1 MFFVG
6 EGRTLAHT
14 HGHKTACGCQTGAVY
29 GVQHAA
35 RLPATQRRGGE
46 CPPLASQST
55 RPTLTNCRIVHGP
68 TPSCPHLLLLL
79 LLLVIAHPVQQ
90 AQHAMLLQGDS
101 CRYGDN

>member
-1 MFFVG
+1 MVYSTLPDCRPRSG
-6 EGRTLAHT
+6 VEG
-14 HGHKTACGCQTGAVY
+14 K
-29 GVQHAA
+29 
-35 RLPATQRRGGE
+35 